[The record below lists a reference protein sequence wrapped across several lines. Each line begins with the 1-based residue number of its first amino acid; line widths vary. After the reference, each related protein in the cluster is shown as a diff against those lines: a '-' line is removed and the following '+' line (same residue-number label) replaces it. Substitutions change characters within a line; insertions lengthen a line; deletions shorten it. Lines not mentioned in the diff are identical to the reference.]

1 MSTTT
6 AAAPRASSRGYVLG
20 LLTLVYAFNF
30 IDRQI
35 LSTLGPAIKADLGIS
50 NGDFGLLTGI
60 VFALFYTV
68 LAIPVAGLADRFN
81 RVVIVAAALVLWSG
95 FTFASAF
102 AGSFLVLAALRVG
115 VAIGEAGGSPPSHS
129 ILSDLYPKA
138 ERGRALAIY
147 SMGIPFGLM
156 AAFFVAA
163 LLSSG
168 QTTDWRLV
176 LKVIG
181 LPGIVVG
188 FILLLTVG
196 EPQRGQLDQKAA
208 GVPFREAL
216 PELLRIPSYWT
227 MCLGISFASFGGYAV
242 STFVVI
248 YLRGAFPEVDLS
260 RMLVMLGVING
271 IFYAGGTYVGGALAD
286 RIAARRGPGAYGWVA
301 AASLLV
307 VAPAIIA
314 ALYVESYAVC
324 LTLFAIYI
332 FFAGFYL
339 GPSFSVA
346 QNLARPS
353 VRATSTAVFFFVL
366 NLIALGGGPTVVG
379 YLADGFAGGRG
390 ETAGLRLALTTLAVP
405 YALAVLS
412 YAMAARTLPRDMVR
426 AEGARPEGHLT
437 PS

>member
-1 MSTTT
+1 MSETVIRNP
-6 AAAPRASSRGYVLG
+6 AAQNRGYVLG

-35 LSTLGPAIKADLGIS
+35 LATLGPAIKADLGIS

-81 RVVIVAAALVLWSG
+81 RVLIVAIALILWSG

-102 AGSFLVLAALRVG
+102 AGSFLVLAALRIG

-129 ILSDLYPKA
+129 ILSDLFPK
-138 ERGRALAIY
+138 EQRGRALAIY

-163 LLSSG
+163 LFSTG

-181 LPGIVVG
+181 LPGILVG
-188 FILLLTVG
+188 ILLLLTVK
-196 EPQRGQLDQKAA
+196 EPERGRLDTKSAA
-208 GVPFREAL
+208 IPFKKAL

-242 STFVVI
+242 SSFVVI
-248 YLRGAFPEVDLS
+248 YLRGAYPDVNLGS
-260 RMLVMLGVING
+260 MLWVLGLING
-271 IFYAGGTYVGGALAD
+271 VFYAAGTYAGGAIAD
-286 RIAARRGPGAYGWVA
+286 KAAATRGEGAYGWVA
-301 AASLLV
+301 ALSLLI

-314 ALYVESYAVC
+314 AVWVGSYTVSLA
-324 LTLFAIYI
+324 LFAVYI

-379 YLADGFAGGRG
+379 YLADALAVGRG
-390 ETAGLRLALTTLAVP
+390 DVAGLRLALTTLAIP
-405 YALAVLS
+405 YALAILC
-412 YAMAARTLPRDMVR
+412 YALAARTLPADM
-426 AEGARPEGHLT
+426 AKARGEAG
-437 PS
+437 